1 MSGLFCGID
10 LARRIE
16 AAEADLIAAA
26 TTASRGRGA
35 RGLTMPIGGGFA
47 CFAEPG
53 SPMNKVVGAGFGPA
67 PDVAAWEAVERA
79 CAEAGAMVQVE
90 LSALADP
97 TVGALLTSRGYL
109 FAGIEHV
116 LGLALP
122 VEQAPVPAVD
132 VRLCAADE
140 FESWVTTVVE
150 GFATPDSAGVPSH
163 EEFPRDI
170 VARAQNDIAA
180 AGAVSYLARID
191 GTVAGGAGMR
201 IADGVA
207 QLTGASTVPA
217 HRRRGVQ
224 SALLA
229 ARLRVA
235 SEAGCDI
242 AVVTTQ
248 PGSTSQ
254 KNVQAKGFQ
263 LLYGRAVLVKP
274 VDSANR
280 REGP

>member
-170 VARAQNDIAA
+170 VARAQHDMAA